1 MSSTHNTRARKASAA
16 TAKAAKPRAAKGS
29 KRDRS
34 SSGVVERPVTMSAKE
49 RQLLDELKAKEA
61 LMAKQQAGSH
71 KAGVRSKAA
80 AQTIAEAS
88 DEEDEQPVP
97 KRRRL
102 RVREESD
109 ADEADGDGQGSQGS
123 AAQEDVAAAEDREDE
138 PVQTK
143 PTQRRKN
150 VHDLL
155 ALAASHSPML
165 SEAKPRPI
173 FKGKAVEPVATEDE
187 GTDSEMGNEQP
198 QEGDRSQAI
207 GSTRQKKA
215 PGTPRKETKAVAGAA
230 PQSPSKGKGKANA
243 EPQGISGVS
252 GRKADGRTRQASKVD
267 RQVLDYVEVVSVTA
281 KKGEGKT
288 ASKTAS
294 SKTSATR
301 KTLFTPIPD
310 EVVSSEDEEEHH
322 RSDSEE
328 EDELDDDSREA
339 DADGDDVV
347 MLQHEPSDSKEKG
360 KKGKKGPTT
369 RNRNRALATSLPDSI
384 SPVKNLAAMYLK
396 MYIALEAAWTKY
408 TSMSHSRLLDRHDV
422 IEKVIISVR
431 EHKNKD
437 GRCPPE
443 VKEAFEEL
451 SNGPEADSLQK
462 TLTEVVWQ
470 GASQMRNDLKKKA
483 KLVADEAYG
492 LTGMKAQQ
500 KRALATWLT
509 TSCRET
515 LKDGIV
521 VNVPNFIFP
530 VVEVVWVDGQ
540 RGNKSSYVDSAE
552 ASTEMSESKLN
563 TRMPFQHPA
572 ISKLIYAFW
581 FSGQTQAEVN
591 ARREKFSVVP
601 DNLIALVCNAL
612 EAALKDHLQASAGN
626 ALDLQF
632 SNKIYAPKWD
642 DLMTLLEGI
651 QSLSPAGYQ
660 SMKTVIWGRINA
672 KLKEDEKVHGL
683 EEESSPGRPT
693 NRIPFH
699 DLATNEVDVD
709 DLNLDGGELAR
720 HKTRADRDKAE
731 ADVAGTQQAGAG
743 TLVDFTPL
751 PPAGGDSQATSPPP
765 AQVQAAT
772 STVEVAN
779 TSEGRVS
786 RAGSVGMSGGS
797 AASTA
802 EGQGPEEE

>member
-1 MSSTHNTRARKASAA
+1 M
-16 TAKAAKPRAAKGS
+16 
-29 KRDRS
+29 
-34 SSGVVERPVTMSAKE
+34 
-49 RQLLDELKAKEA
+49 
-61 LMAKQQAGSH
+61 
-71 KAGVRSKAA
+71 
-80 AQTIAEAS
+80 
-88 DEEDEQPVP
+88 
-97 KRRRL
+97 
-102 RVREESD
+102 
-109 ADEADGDGQGSQGS
+109 
-123 AAQEDVAAAEDREDE
+123 
-138 PVQTK
+138 
-143 PTQRRKN
+143 
-150 VHDLL
+150 
-155 ALAASHSPML
+155 
-165 SEAKPRPI
+165 
-173 FKGKAVEPVATEDE
+173 
-187 GTDSEMGNEQP
+187 
-198 QEGDRSQAI
+198 
-207 GSTRQKKA
+207 
-215 PGTPRKETKAVAGAA
+215 
-230 PQSPSKGKGKANA
+230 
-243 EPQGISGVS
+243 
-252 GRKADGRTRQASKVD
+252 
-267 RQVLDYVEVVSVTA
+267 
-281 KKGEGKT
+281 
-288 ASKTAS
+288 
-294 SKTSATR
+294 
-301 KTLFTPIPD
+301 
-310 EVVSSEDEEEHH
+310 
-322 RSDSEE
+322 
-328 EDELDDDSREA
+328 
-339 DADGDDVV
+339 
-347 MLQHEPSDSKEKG
+347 
-360 KKGKKGPTT
+360 
-369 RNRNRALATSLPDSI
+369 
-384 SPVKNLAAMYLK
+384 
-396 MYIALEAAWTKY
+396 
-408 TSMSHSRLLDRHDV
+408 
-422 IEKVIISVR
+422 
-431 EHKNKD
+431 
-437 GRCPPE
+437 C
-443 VKEAFEEL
+443 
-451 SNGPEADSLQK
+451 
-462 TLTEVVWQ
+462 
-470 GASQMRNDLKKKA
+470 NDLKKKA

-515 LKDGIV
+515 LKDGVV

-591 ARREKFSVVP
+591 TRREKFSVVP

-642 DLMTLLEGI
+642 DLMMLLEGI
-651 QSLSPAGYQ
+651 QSLSPVGYQ

-693 NRIPFH
+693 NHIPFH

-709 DLNLDGGELAR
+709 DLNLDGSELAR

-751 PPAGGDSQATSPPP
+751 PPAGGDSQATSPTCQKRGSTSKLLP

-779 TSEGRVS
+779 TLEGCVS
-786 RAGSVGMSGGS
+786 RAGSVGVSG

>member
-1 MSSTHNTRARKASAA
+1 MRKTSSRCQRDVASGCEKSQMQTKQTGTGKARKEVLHKKTRLWQRTGRRSRCRRSLPNVPNLGRYSRGKLWSRLQLKMREPIARCGTSSLRRA
-16 TAKAAKPRAAKGS
+16 TGRK
-29 KRDRS
+29 
-34 SSGVVERPVTMSAKE
+34 
-49 RQLLDELKAKEA
+49 QL
-61 LMAKQQAGSH
+61 
-71 KAGVRSKAA
+71 
-80 AQTIAEAS
+80 
-88 DEEDEQPVP
+88 
-97 KRRRL
+97 
-102 RVREESD
+102 
-109 ADEADGDGQGSQGS
+109 
-123 AAQEDVAAAEDREDE
+123 
-138 PVQTK
+138 
-143 PTQRRKN
+143 
-150 VHDLL
+150 
-155 ALAASHSPML
+155 
-165 SEAKPRPI
+165 
-173 FKGKAVEPVATEDE
+173 
-187 GTDSEMGNEQP
+187 
-198 QEGDRSQAI
+198 
-207 GSTRQKKA
+207 KKA
-215 PGTPRKETKAVAGAA
+215 PGTPRKETRAVAGAA

-267 RQVLDYVEVVSVTA
+267 HQVLDYVEVVSVTA

-301 KTLFTPIPD
+301 KTLFTPILD

-322 RSDSEE
+322 RSNSEE

-339 DADGDDVV
+339 DADGDSDVV
-347 MLQHEPSDSKEKG
+347 MLPHKPSGSKEKG
-360 KKGKKGPTT
+360 KKGKKGPTR

-408 TSMSHSRLLDRHDV
+408 TSMSHSRLLDRHNV

-437 GRCPPE
+437 SRCPLE

-451 SNGPEADSLQK
+451 SSGPEADSLQK
-462 TLTEVVWQ
+462 MLTEVVWQ

-515 LKDGIV
+515 LKDGVV

-642 DLMTLLEGI
+642 DLMMLLKGI

-720 HKTRADRDKAE
+720 HKTRADRDKVE

-751 PPAGGDSQATSPPP
+751 PPAGGDSQVTSPTRQKRGSTSKLLP

-786 RAGSVGMSGGS
+786 RAGSVGVSGGS

>member
-1 MSSTHNTRARKASAA
+1 MSM
-16 TAKAAKPRAAKGS
+16 
-29 KRDRS
+29 
-34 SSGVVERPVTMSAKE
+34 E
-49 RQLLDELKAKEA
+49 
-61 LMAKQQAGSH
+61 
-71 KAGVRSKAA
+71 
-80 AQTIAEAS
+80 
-88 DEEDEQPVP
+88 
-97 KRRRL
+97 
-102 RVREESD
+102 
-109 ADEADGDGQGSQGS
+109 
-123 AAQEDVAAAEDREDE
+123 
-138 PVQTK
+138 
-143 PTQRRKN
+143 
-150 VHDLL
+150 
-155 ALAASHSPML
+155 
-165 SEAKPRPI
+165 
-173 FKGKAVEPVATEDE
+173 
-187 GTDSEMGNEQP
+187 
-198 QEGDRSQAI
+198 
-207 GSTRQKKA
+207 
-215 PGTPRKETKAVAGAA
+215 
-230 PQSPSKGKGKANA
+230 
-243 EPQGISGVS
+243 
-252 GRKADGRTRQASKVD
+252 
-267 RQVLDYVEVVSVTA
+267 
-281 KKGEGKT
+281 GEGKT
-288 ASKTAS
+288 ASKTTS

-339 DADGDDVV
+339 DADGDSDVV
-347 MLQHEPSDSKEKG
+347 MLPHKPSGSKEKG
-360 KKGKKGPTT
+360 KKGKKGP
-369 RNRNRALATSLPDSI
+369 TSLPDSI
-384 SPVKNLAAMYLK
+384 SPVKNLAATYLK

-437 GRCPPE
+437 GHCLPE

-451 SNGPEADSLQK
+451 SSELEADSLQK

-483 KLVADEAYG
+483 KLVTDEAYG

-500 KRALATWLT
+500 KRALVTWLT

-515 LKDGIV
+515 LKDGVV

-581 FSGQTQAEVN
+581 FSGQMQAEVN

-626 ALDLQF
+626 VLDLQF

-672 KLKEDEKVHGL
+672 KLKEDEKVHSL

-709 DLNLDGGELAR
+709 DLNLDGG
-720 HKTRADRDKAE
+720 
-731 ADVAGTQQAGAG
+731 
-743 TLVDFTPL
+743 
-751 PPAGGDSQATSPPP
+751 GDSQATSPTHQKHGSTSKLLP

-786 RAGSVGMSGGS
+786 RAGLVGVSGGS

>member
-1 MSSTHNTRARKASAA
+1 MSSKPGRPSWRSSRPSLIKPVFARRRQLRLSLKLAMRKTSSRCQRDVASGCEKSQMQTKQTGTGKARKEVLHKKTWLWQRTGRTSQCRRSLPNVPNLGQYSRAKLWSRLQLKMREPIARWGTSSLRRA
-16 TAKAAKPRAAKGS
+16 TGGK
-29 KRDRS
+29 
-34 SSGVVERPVTMSAKE
+34 
-49 RQLLDELKAKEA
+49 QL
-61 LMAKQQAGSH
+61 
-71 KAGVRSKAA
+71 
-80 AQTIAEAS
+80 
-88 DEEDEQPVP
+88 
-97 KRRRL
+97 
-102 RVREESD
+102 
-109 ADEADGDGQGSQGS
+109 
-123 AAQEDVAAAEDREDE
+123 
-138 PVQTK
+138 
-143 PTQRRKN
+143 
-150 VHDLL
+150 
-155 ALAASHSPML
+155 
-165 SEAKPRPI
+165 
-173 FKGKAVEPVATEDE
+173 
-187 GTDSEMGNEQP
+187 
-198 QEGDRSQAI
+198 
-207 GSTRQKKA
+207 KKA
-215 PGTPRKETKAVAGAA
+215 PGTPRKETRAVAGAA

-243 EPQGISGVS
+243 EPQGILGVS

-267 RQVLDYVEVVSVTA
+267 CQVLDYVEVVSVTA
-281 KKGEGKT
+281 KKGEGKM

-294 SKTSATR
+294 LKTSATR

-322 RSDSEE
+322 HSDNEE

-347 MLQHEPSDSKEKG
+347 MLQHEPSDSKE
-360 KKGKKGPTT
+360 KGPTT

-396 MYIALEAAWTKY
+396 MYIALKAAWTKY

-451 SNGPEADSLQK
+451 SSGPEADSLQK

-470 GASQMRNDLKKKA
+470 GASQMHNDLKKKA
-483 KLVADEAYG
+483 KLVADEVYG

-515 LKDGIV
+515 LKDGVV

-540 RGNKSSYVDSAE
+540 RGNKSSYMDSVE

-632 SNKIYAPKWD
+632 SKKIYAP
-642 DLMTLLEGI
+642 
-651 QSLSPAGYQ
+651 
-660 SMKTVIWGRINA
+660 NA

-699 DLATNEVDVD
+699 HLATNEVDVD

-731 ADVAGTQQAGAG
+731 ADVAGMQQAGAG

-786 RAGSVGMSGGS
+786 SAGSVGVSGGS
-797 AASTA
+797 AVSTA

>member
-29 KRDRS
+29 KRDHS

-49 RQLLDELKAKEA
+49 RQLLDELKAREA

-71 KAGVRSKAA
+71 KAGVRSKVA

-143 PTQRRKN
+143 PTQCRKN
-150 VHDLL
+150 IHDLL

-187 GTDSEMGNEQP
+187 GADSEMGNEQP

-207 GSTRQKKA
+207 GSTREKKA
-215 PGTPRKETKAVAGAA
+215 PGTPRKETRAVAGAA

-252 GRKADGRTRQASKVD
+252 GCKADGRTRQASKVD

-396 MYIALEAAWTKY
+396 MYITLKAAWTKY

-451 SNGPEADSLQK
+451 SSGPEADSLQK

-470 GASQMRNDLKKKA
+470 GASQMRNNLKKKA

-530 VVEVVWVDGQ
+530 VIEVVWVDGQ
-540 RGNKSSYVDSAE
+540 RGNKRSYVDSAE

-642 DLMTLLEGI
+642 DLMTLFEGI

-786 RAGSVGMSGGS
+786 RAGSVGVSG

>member
-1 MSSTHNTRARKASAA
+1 MRKTSSRCQRDVTSGCEKSQMQTKQMGTGKARKEVLHKKTWLRQRTGRTSRCRRSLPNVPNLGRYSRGKLWSRLQLKMREPIARCGTSSLRRA
-16 TAKAAKPRAAKGS
+16 TGRK
-29 KRDRS
+29 
-34 SSGVVERPVTMSAKE
+34 
-49 RQLLDELKAKEA
+49 QL
-61 LMAKQQAGSH
+61 
-71 KAGVRSKAA
+71 
-80 AQTIAEAS
+80 
-88 DEEDEQPVP
+88 
-97 KRRRL
+97 
-102 RVREESD
+102 
-109 ADEADGDGQGSQGS
+109 
-123 AAQEDVAAAEDREDE
+123 
-138 PVQTK
+138 
-143 PTQRRKN
+143 
-150 VHDLL
+150 
-155 ALAASHSPML
+155 
-165 SEAKPRPI
+165 
-173 FKGKAVEPVATEDE
+173 
-187 GTDSEMGNEQP
+187 
-198 QEGDRSQAI
+198 
-207 GSTRQKKA
+207 KKA
-215 PGTPRKETKAVAGAA
+215 PGTPRKETRAVAGAV

-339 DADGDDVV
+339 DADGDSDII
-347 MLQHEPSDSKEKG
+347 MLPHKPSGSKEKG
-360 KKGKKGPTT
+360 KKGKKGPTR
-369 RNRNRALATSLPDSI
+369 RNRNRTLATSLPDSV
-384 SPVKNLAAMYLK
+384 SPVKNLAATYLK

-408 TSMSHSRLLDRHDV
+408 TSMSHSRLLDRHNV

-437 GRCPPE
+437 GCCPPE

-451 SNGPEADSLQK
+451 SSGPEADSLQK

-500 KRALATWLT
+500 KWALATWLT

-515 LKDGIV
+515 LKDGVV

-530 VVEVVWVDGQ
+530 VIEVVWVDGQ

-563 TRMPFQHPA
+563 TRMLFQHPA

-581 FSGQTQAEVN
+581 FSGQMQAEVN

-642 DLMTLLEGI
+642 DLMKLLEGI

-709 DLNLDGGELAR
+709 NLNLDGGELVR

-751 PPAGGDSQATSPPP
+751 PPAGGDSQATSPTRQKRGSTSKLPP

-786 RAGSVGMSGGS
+786 RAGSVGVSSGS
-797 AASTA
+797 ATSTA
-802 EGQGPEEE
+802 EGQGPEE

>member
-1 MSSTHNTRARKASAA
+1 MRKTSSRCQRDVASGCEKSQMQTKQTGMGKARKEVLHKKMWLRQRTGRTSRCRRSLPNVPNLGQYSRGKLWSRLQLKMREPIARCGMSSLRRATGRK
-16 TAKAAKPRAAKGS
+16 
-29 KRDRS
+29 
-34 SSGVVERPVTMSAKE
+34 
-49 RQLLDELKAKEA
+49 QL
-61 LMAKQQAGSH
+61 
-71 KAGVRSKAA
+71 
-80 AQTIAEAS
+80 
-88 DEEDEQPVP
+88 
-97 KRRRL
+97 
-102 RVREESD
+102 
-109 ADEADGDGQGSQGS
+109 
-123 AAQEDVAAAEDREDE
+123 
-138 PVQTK
+138 
-143 PTQRRKN
+143 
-150 VHDLL
+150 
-155 ALAASHSPML
+155 
-165 SEAKPRPI
+165 
-173 FKGKAVEPVATEDE
+173 
-187 GTDSEMGNEQP
+187 
-198 QEGDRSQAI
+198 
-207 GSTRQKKA
+207 KKA
-215 PGTPRKETKAVAGAA
+215 PGMPRKETRAVAGAA

-322 RSDSEE
+322 CRDSEE

-339 DADGDDVV
+339 DADGDSDVV
-347 MLQHEPSDSKEKG
+347 MLPHKPSGSKEKG
-360 KKGKKGPTT
+360 KKGKKGPTR

-384 SPVKNLAAMYLK
+384 SPVKNLA
-396 MYIALEAAWTKY
+396 T
-408 TSMSHSRLLDRHDV
+408 THDI
-422 IEKVIISVR
+422 IEKVIILVR

-437 GRCPPE
+437 GHCPPE

-451 SNGPEADSLQK
+451 SSGPEVDSLQK
-462 TLTEVVWQ
+462 MLTEVVWK
-470 GASQMRNDLKKKA
+470 GVSQMRNDLKKKA

-500 KRALATWLT
+500 KRALTTWLT

-515 LKDGIV
+515 LKDSIV

-591 ARREKFSVVP
+591 AQREKFSVVP

-709 DLNLDGGELAR
+709 DLNLDGGELAC

-751 PPAGGDSQATSPPP
+751 PPAGGDITHSSEARVDKQASACTGPSCDVYSRGRQHIRGSCLKGWIGRRERRLTDKDQLPP
-765 AQVQAAT
+765 QQR
-772 STVEVAN
+772 
-779 TSEGRVS
+779 GRGLK
-786 RAGSVGMSGGS
+786 R
-797 AASTA
+797 
-802 EGQGPEEE
+802 

>member
-1 MSSTHNTRARKASAA
+1 MSSTHNTRARTASAA

-34 SSGVVERPVTMSAKE
+34 SSGMVERPVTMSAKE
-49 RQLLDELKAKEA
+49 RQLLDELKAREA
-61 LMAKQQAGSH
+61 LMAKQQAESH
-71 KAGVRSKAA
+71 KAGVRSKAV

-123 AAQEDVAAAEDREDE
+123 AAQEDVAAEEDREDE
-138 PVQTK
+138 PVQTR
-143 PTQRRKN
+143 PTQR
-150 VHDLL
+150 
-155 ALAASHSPML
+155 P
-165 SEAKPRPI
+165 KPRPI

-187 GTDSEMGNEQP
+187 GTDSEMRNEQP

-215 PGTPRKETKAVAGAA
+215 PGTPRKETRAVAGAA

-294 SKTSATR
+294 WKTSATR

-328 EDELDDDSREA
+328 EDKLDDDSREA
-339 DADGDDVV
+339 DADGDSDVV
-347 MLQHEPSDSKEKG
+347 MLPHKPSGSKEKG
-360 KKGKKGPTT
+360 KKGKKGPTR

-384 SPVKNLAAMYLK
+384 SPVKNLAAMYLN
-396 MYIALEAAWTKY
+396 MYIALEAAWKKY

-443 VKEAFEEL
+443 
-451 SNGPEADSLQK
+451 
-462 TLTEVVWQ
+462 VWQ

-515 LKDGIV
+515 LKDGVV

-552 ASTEMSESKLN
+552 ASTEMSEW
-563 TRMPFQHPA
+563 PD
-572 ISKLIYAFW
+572 
-581 FSGQTQAEVN
+581 QAEVN

-601 DNLIALVCNAL
+601 DNLIALVCNAGL

-626 ALDLQF
+626 VLDLQF

-672 KLKEDEKVHGL
+672 KLKEDEKVHSL

-709 DLNLDGGELAR
+709 NLNLDGGELAR
-720 HKTRADRDKAE
+720 HKTRVDRDKAE
-731 ADVAGTQQAGAG
+731 ADVAGMQQAGAG

-751 PPAGGDSQATSPPP
+751 PPAGGDSQATSPTRQKRGSTSKLPP

-772 STVEVAN
+772 STVKVAN

-786 RAGSVGMSGGS
+786 RAGSLGVSG

>member
-1 MSSTHNTRARKASAA
+1 
-16 TAKAAKPRAAKGS
+16 
-29 KRDRS
+29 
-34 SSGVVERPVTMSAKE
+34 
-49 RQLLDELKAKEA
+49 
-61 LMAKQQAGSH
+61 MA
-71 KAGVRSKAA
+71 VRGR
-80 AQTIAEAS
+80 E
-88 DEEDEQPVP
+88 P
-97 KRRRL
+97 
-102 RVREESD
+102 VRES
-109 ADEADGDGQGSQGS
+109 G
-123 AAQEDVAAAEDREDE
+123 R
-138 PVQTK
+138 
-143 PTQRRKN
+143 
-150 VHDLL
+150 
-155 ALAASHSPML
+155 
-165 SEAKPRPI
+165 
-173 FKGKAVEPVATEDE
+173 F
-187 GTDSEMGNEQP
+187 
-198 QEGDRSQAI
+198 RS
-207 GSTRQKKA
+207 
-215 PGTPRKETKAVAGAA
+215 

-252 GRKADGRTRQASKVD
+252 GCKADGRTHQASKVD

-288 ASKTAS
+288 ASKTTS

-339 DADGDDVV
+339 DADGDSDVV
-347 MLQHEPSDSKEKG
+347 MLPHKPSGSKEKG
-360 KKGKKGPTT
+360 KKGKKGPT
-369 RNRNRALATSLPDSI
+369 RCGATGNARHQPADSI
-384 SPVKNLAAMYLK
+384 SPVKNLAATYLK

-437 GRCPPE
+437 GHCLPE

-451 SNGPEADSLQK
+451 SSELEADSLQK

-483 KLVADEAYG
+483 KLVTDEAYG

-500 KRALATWLT
+500 KRALVTWLT

-515 LKDGIV
+515 LKDGVV

-581 FSGQTQAEVN
+581 FSGQMQAEVN

-626 ALDLQF
+626 VLDLQF

-672 KLKEDEKVHGL
+672 KLKEDEKVHSL

-720 HKTRADRDKAE
+720 HKTRADRDKVE
-731 ADVAGTQQAGAG
+731 ADVAGMQQAGAG

-751 PPAGGDSQATSPPP
+751 PPAGGDSQATSPTHQKHGSTSKLLP

-786 RAGSVGMSGGS
+786 RAGLVGVSG

>member
-49 RQLLDELKAKEA
+49 RQLLDELKAREA

-215 PGTPRKETKAVAGAA
+215 PGTPRKETRAVAGAA

-360 KKGKKGPTT
+360 PTT

-451 SNGPEADSLQK
+451 ISNTDILVYNSAIIYRFG
-462 TLTEVVWQ
+462 
-470 GASQMRNDLKKKA
+470 KKKA

-786 RAGSVGMSGGS
+786 RAGSVGMSG